1 MDRLETMRVFVTVAS
16 LGSFAD
22 AARQLRLSPSVITR
36 SVADLEDRLG
46 LVLLNRTTRSVRLT
60 ERGEIFLES
69 CRQILED
76 VDGAERRVRGGNA
89 EPRGSLKV
97 AAPIVFGRLHVL
109 PIITR
114 VLSKHPAL
122 NIHLTLS
129 DRNIHLTEE
138 SVDVAVRIGDLADS
152 SLKAIRLGS
161 VSRVLVASPSY
172 LERCGAPKAPGDL
185 SSHEIVAFESL
196 DATNE
201 WRFGLAG
208 KIVRVE
214 PRLTVNSADAAIAAA
229 EAGLGIT
236 RTLSYQVMASV
247 VAGRLVPLLAGLTP
261 ETLPV
266 SAIYPARRIAST
278 NLSAF
283 LQTSREYF
291 VSGPLIPIEEWA
303 VPASSDVSSDRKTLE

>member
-1 MDRLETMRVFVTVAS
+1 MDRLETMRVFVAVAS
-16 LGSFAD
+16 LGSFAG

-60 ERGEIFLES
+60 ERGEVFLES

-76 VDGAERRVRGGNA
+76 IEGAERKVRGEDA
-89 EPRGSLKV
+89 EPRGLLKV
-97 AAPIVFGRLHVL
+97 AAPILFGRLHVL
-109 PIITR
+109 PIITQ
-114 VLSKHPAL
+114 VLTEHSGL
-122 NIHLTLS
+122 SIHLTLS
-129 DRNIHLTEE
+129 DRNVHLVDE

-152 SLKAIRLGS
+152 SMKAVRLGS
-161 VSRVLVASPSY
+161 VSQVLVASPAY
-172 LERCGAPKAPGDL
+172 LERRGMPNVPSDVAAHDV
-185 SSHEIVAFESL
+185 IAFESL

-201 WRFGLAG
+201 WRFGSAG
-208 KIVRVE
+208 TLVRVE

-229 EAGLGIT
+229 EAGLGIS

-247 VAGRLVPLLAGLTP
+247 LAGRLIPLLAGFTP

-278 NLSAF
+278 NLGAF
-283 LQTSREYF
+283 IRMCRDYF
-291 VSGPLIPIEEWA
+291 AAEPLIPVDEW
-303 VPASSDVSSDRKTLE
+303 VIPASSKMSSTKKKGS

>member
-16 LGSFAD
+16 VGSFAG

-36 SVADLEDRLG
+36 SVADLEDRLR

-76 VDGAERRVRGGNA
+76 IEGAERKVRGENA

-97 AAPIVFGRLHVL
+97 AAPILFGRLHVL
-109 PIITR
+109 PIVTR
-114 VLSKHPAL
+114 VLTKHPGL
-122 NIHLTLS
+122 SIHLTLS
-129 DRNIHLTEE
+129 DRNVHLAEE
-138 SVDVAVRIGDLADS
+138 SVDTAVRIGDLADS
-152 SLKAIRLGS
+152 SMKAIRLGS
-161 VSRVLVASPSY
+161 VSQVLVASPAY
-172 LERCGAPKAPGDL
+172 LERRGTPKVPSDVSAHD
-185 SSHEIVAFESL
+185 IIAFESL

-201 WRFGLAG
+201 WRFGSAG
-208 KIVRVE
+208 KLVRVE
-214 PRLTVNSADAAIAAA
+214 PRLTVNNADAAIAAA
-229 EAGLGIT
+229 EAGLGIS

-247 VAGRLVPLLAGLTP
+247 LAGRLIPLLVGFIP
-261 ETLPV
+261 EKLPV

-283 LQTSREYF
+283 IKSCREHF
-291 VSGPLIPIEEWA
+291 IAEPLIPIEEW
-303 VPASSDVSSDRKTLE
+303 VIPASSRISSKEKNIL